1 MNQFKNT
8 KKTLIF
14 ITILVVITTATYIVF
29 FIGIKNK
36 NESIS
41 LVANEIDIALEK
53 EVKLKSIKNLIK
65 DTEND
70 RAKLNAYFVVD
81 DKVIDFI
88 EDIENLAK
96 DTNVDLKVMS
106 IDINDDGNNTPQ
118 QNNISELLQ
127 LNLKV
132 AGLWDNLFHFISLV
146 DELPFRVDISK
157 VNLQVVYDSNNK
169 DKNPTDWEG
178 MFVVS
183 VLKLKENV
191 NGF

>member
-1 MNQFKNT
+1 M
-8 KKTLIF
+8 
-14 ITILVVITTATYIVF
+14 VITTATYIVF